1 MLMVT
6 EQQRFASKLGDWL
19 GLARSAGIQI
29 YTISNDQA
37 QGYERDRLEV
47 LALRTGGTYRHA
59 QDINALA
66 EAAGDLG
73 RELNEQIVLTF
84 VDEEAKPGAAFAYGI
99 EISYKTR
106 DSTNKAKARIM
117 PIRVPKK
124 PTGFRVWWRDT
135 RASLTGKLGKGGFL
149 ALMIG
154 VGLIFALLLFLI
166 FKKIFKKGAKG
177 VKGKGKGLKGAL
189 KGGKKALSKGKSL
202 GSKVKR

>member
-1 MLMVT
+1 M
-6 EQQRFASKLGDWL
+6 
-19 GLARSAGIQI
+19 ARSAGIQI

-84 VDEEAKPGAAFAYGI
+84 VDEEAKPGAAFAYGL

-106 DSTNKAKARIM
+106 DSTHKAKTRIM

-124 PTGFRVWWRDT
+124 PTGFRIWWRDT

-154 VGLIFALLLFLI
+154 VGLLFALLLFLI